1 MKTIKI
7 DWSKLPGWAKYAAV
21 DGDGSL
27 YCFEKKPV
35 FCHAT
40 GGWENELLTGSRRWK
55 RLSEA
60 GVYKIDGQYY
70 DTLVKRPVKSE
81 VPNWDNAPEWANW
94 TAQNKDGNWNW
105 FEAEPELYDY
115 RFFPVDFTKH
125 QFALRSENTDGWE
138 SSLEKK
144 PNEVVVEF
152 FDEPCDD
159 TIDWNEAPEW
169 ANYAVQK
176 HNREWHFLEFE
187 PCLNDDKKNWRF
199 SGLSSYYKK
208 TCGTKDWR
216 HTLQK
221 RPKDVVNERPRFE
234 SARVG
239 DKVYSLSYG
248 SGVVSDLGF
257 DDDDYPIRVIFDDDK
272 TYADF
277 TIDGKSCLDNA
288 NPTLYWSKPTITG
301 GDIPPERMVS
311 IGGYEYPEPERFA
324 PEKETVFYVP
334 VNNGSFSVTAHH
346 KWTGGENQQFLLES
360 GGVHLKRE
368 NALQHSE
375 ARGLALKDLQG
386 GDSFLINSKVLDALC

>member
-1 MKTIKI
+1 MPEHLRAKLNQGKEIIKENDMKINI
-7 DWSKLPGWAKYAAV
+7 DWS
-21 DGDGSL
+21 
-27 YCFEKKPV
+27 E
-35 FCHAT
+35 
-40 GGWENELLTGSRRWK
+40 
-55 RLSEA
+55 
-60 GVYKIDGQYY
+60 
-70 DTLVKRPVKSE
+70 
-81 VPNWDNAPEWANW
+81 APEWANW

-105 FEAEPELYDY
+105 FEVEPELYDY

-144 PNEVVVEF
+144 PNEVVVGAK
-152 FDEPCDD
+152 PKP
-159 TIDWNEAPEW
+159 APE
-169 ANYAVQK
+169 
-176 HNREWHFLEFE
+176 H
-187 PCLNDDKKNWRF
+187 
-199 SGLSSYYKK
+199 
-208 TCGTKDWR
+208 
-216 HTLQK
+216 
-221 RPKDVVNERPRFE
+221 PRFE
-234 SARVG
+234 IARVG

-257 DDDDYPIRVIFDDDK
+257 DDDDDYLIRVIFDDDK

-346 KWTGGENQQFLLES
+346 KWTGDENQQFLLES

-368 NALQHSE
+368 NALQHSK
-375 ARGLALKDLQG
+375 ARSLALKDLQG
-386 GDSFLINSKVLDALC
+386 GDSFLINSKVLDALKKSEGVDDDVSNSNN